1 MVKISE
7 SPGQLV
13 ATSGATTITLDR
25 NAGKAIV
32 QRKLLLWSRKPV
44 EMPLSDICE
53 CAVDSV
59 VDGASGAEIC
69 KTLLLT
75 RGGAAWALP
84 ADDKKEAQTAAVQ
97 LSTFLGLGT
106 PTIH

>member
-7 SPGQLV
+7 SASQLV

-25 NAGKAIV
+25 DAGTATV

-44 EMPLSDICE
+44 EIPLRDICE
-53 CAVDSV
+53 CKVDAAVDR
-59 VDGASGAEIC
+59 ASGAEIC
-69 KTLLLT
+69 NASLVT
-75 RGGAAWALP
+75 RDGMAWPLP
-84 ADDKKEAQTAAVQ
+84 ANDKKEAQTAAAQ
-97 LSTFLGLGT
+97 LCAFLGLGE

>member
-7 SPGQLV
+7 SPDQLV

-25 NAGKAIV
+25 SAGKATV

-53 CAVDSV
+53 CAVDAV
-59 VDGASGAEIC
+59 IDRASGAEIC
-69 KTLLLT
+69 NALLVT
-75 RGGAAWALP
+75 RDGTAWALP
-84 ADDKKEAQTAAVQ
+84 ADGKKEAQTAATQ
-97 LSTFLGLGT
+97 LCAFLGLGT
-106 PTIH
+106 PTVH